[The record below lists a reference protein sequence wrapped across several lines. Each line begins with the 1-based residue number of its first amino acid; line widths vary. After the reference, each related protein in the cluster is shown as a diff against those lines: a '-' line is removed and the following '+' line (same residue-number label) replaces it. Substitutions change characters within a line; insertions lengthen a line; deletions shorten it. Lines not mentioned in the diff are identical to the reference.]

1 MPRALDR
8 HRPEGGVM
16 IPLARM
22 IIKLNIKHYRALL
35 DTERDAGKRET
46 IKQLLAEEEQ
56 KLIELDK
63 RIEDGADD

>member
-1 MPRALDR
+1 
-8 HRPEGGVM
+8 M